1 MTFTLNWS
9 DYTLNLDQRTHIMG
23 ILNVTPD
30 SFSDGG
36 QYLELNKAI
45 EHGLGMANDG
55 ADIIDVGGESTRPYS
70 KKTSTNEEIDR
81 VIPVIEVLH
90 KELTIPISIDT
101 YKSDV
106 AREAL
111 NAGAS
116 MINDISALRFDPHM
130 ASIASNAEVPL
141 ILMHMKG
148 TPDNMQENPTYDD
161 LISEIMEFLKDA
173 IKRSVT
179 AGIKEDLII
188 VDPGIGFG
196 KTFDDNLKIIKE
208 LFRFGSLQRPILLGT
223 SNKSFI
229 GHILDKEVHER
240 DIGTMATIATGVMNG
255 AHIVRVH
262 NVKKAVETVKITDSI
277 KRGQV
282 NPNIA
287 KVESAADLRR
297 QG

>member
-1 MTFTLNWS
+1 MTFTLSWS

-45 EHGLGMANDG
+45 EHGLKMANDG

-90 KELTIPISIDT
+90 KELSIPISIDT
-101 YKSDV
+101 YKSEV
-106 AREAL
+106 AQESL

-116 MINDISALRFDPHM
+116 MINDTSALRFDPHM
-130 ASIASNAEVPL
+130 ASIASNAKVPL

-148 TPDNMQENPTYDD
+148 TPDNMQENPSYDD

-208 LFRFGSLQRPILLGT
+208 LFRFGSLQRPVLLGT

-262 NVKKAVETVKITDSI
+262 NVRKAVETVKITDSI

-282 NPNIA
+282 RVNR
-287 KVESAADLRR
+287 V
-297 QG
+297 

>member
-1 MTFTLNWS
+1 MTFTLSWS

-45 EHGLGMANDG
+45 EHGLKMANDG

-70 KKTSTNEEIDR
+70 KKISTNEEIDH

-101 YKSDV
+101 YKSEV
-106 AREAL
+106 AQESL

-130 ASIASNAEVPL
+130 ASIASNAKVPL

-148 TPDNMQENPTYDD
+148 TSDNMQENPSYDD

-208 LFRFGSLQRPILLGT
+208 LFRFGSLQRPVLLGT

-229 GHILDKEVHER
+229 GHILDKEAHER

-262 NVKKAVETVKITDSI
+262 NVRKAVETVKITDSI

-282 NPNIA
+282 RVNR
-287 KVESAADLRR
+287 V
-297 QG
+297 

>member
-1 MTFTLNWS
+1 
-9 DYTLNLDQRTHIMG
+9 
-23 ILNVTPD
+23 
-30 SFSDGG
+30 
-36 QYLELNKAI
+36 
-45 EHGLGMANDG
+45 
-55 ADIIDVGGESTRPYS
+55 
-70 KKTSTNEEIDR
+70 
-81 VIPVIEVLH
+81 
-90 KELTIPISIDT
+90 
-101 YKSDV
+101 
-106 AREAL
+106 
-111 NAGAS
+111 
-116 MINDISALRFDPHM
+116 M
-130 ASIASNAEVPL
+130 ASIASNAKVPL

-148 TPDNMQENPTYDD
+148 TPDNMQENPSYDD

-208 LFRFGSLQRPILLGT
+208 LFRFGSLQRPVLLGT

-229 GHILDKEVHER
+229 GHILEKEVHER

-262 NVKKAVETVKITDSI
+262 NVRKAVETIKITDSI

-282 NPNIA
+282 RVNR
-287 KVESAADLRR
+287 V
-297 QG
+297 

>member
-1 MTFTLNWS
+1 MGFTLSWS
-9 DYTLNLDQRTHIMG
+9 DYTLNLGQRTHIMG

-55 ADIIDVGGESTRPYS
+55 ADMIDVGGESTRPYS
-70 KKTSTNEEIDR
+70 KKISVNEEIDR
-81 VIPVIEVLH
+81 VIPVIEALS
-90 KELTIPISIDT
+90 KDLTIPISIDT
-101 YKSDV
+101 WKAEV

-116 MINDISALRFDPHM
+116 MINDISALRLDPNM
-130 ASIASNAEVPL
+130 AAIVSNAEVPL
-141 ILMHMKG
+141 ILMHLKG
-148 TPDNMQENPTYDD
+148 TPENMQQNPTYDD
-161 LISEIMEFLKDA
+161 LISEILDFLKDA

-208 LFRFGSLQRPILLGT
+208 LFRFGLLQRPILLGT

-240 DIGTMATIATGVMNG
+240 DIGTMATIAAGVMNG
-255 AHIVRVH
+255 AHIIRAHDVR
-262 NVKKAVETVKITDSI
+262 KTLETVKITDSI
-277 KRGQV
+277 KRGRV
-282 NPNIA
+282 NKI
-287 KVESAADLRR
+287 
-297 QG
+297 

>member
-1 MTFTLNWS
+1 MTFTLSWS

-30 SFSDGG
+30 SFSDEGE
-36 QYLELNKAI
+36 YLELNKAI
-45 EHGLGMANDG
+45 EHGLKMANDG

-70 KKTSTNEEIDR
+70 KKISTNEEIDR

-101 YKSDV
+101 YKSEV
-106 AREAL
+106 AQESL

-130 ASIASNAEVPL
+130 ASIASNAKVPL

-148 TPDNMQENPTYDD
+148 TSDNMQENPSYDD
-161 LISEIMEFLKDA
+161 LISEIIEFLKDA

-208 LFRFGSLQRPILLGT
+208 LFRFGSLQRPVLLGT

-262 NVKKAVETVKITDSI
+262 NVRKAVETVKITDSI

-282 NPNIA
+282 RVNR
-287 KVESAADLRR
+287 V
-297 QG
+297 

>member
-1 MTFTLNWS
+1 MTFTLSWS

-30 SFSDGG
+30 SFSDEGE
-36 QYLELNKAI
+36 YLELNKAI
-45 EHGLGMANDG
+45 EHGLKMANDG

-101 YKSDV
+101 YKSEV
-106 AREAL
+106 AQESL

-130 ASIASNAEVPL
+130 ASIASNAKVPL

-148 TPDNMQENPTYDD
+148 TSDNMQENPSYDD
-161 LISEIMEFLKDA
+161 LISEIIEFLKDA

-208 LFRFGSLQRPILLGT
+208 LFRFGSLQRPVLLGT

-262 NVKKAVETVKITDSI
+262 NVRKAVETVKITDSI

-282 NPNIA
+282 RVNR
-287 KVESAADLRR
+287 V
-297 QG
+297 

>member
-36 QYLELNKAI
+36 EYLELNKAI
-45 EHGLGMANDG
+45 EHGLGMASDG

-70 KKTSTNEEIDR
+70 KKISINEEIDR
-81 VIPVIEVLH
+81 VIPVIEALH

-101 YKSDV
+101 YKSEV
-106 AREAL
+106 AQKSL

-116 MINDISALRFDPHM
+116 MINDTSALRFDPHM
-130 ASIASNAEVPL
+130 ASTASNAKVPL

-208 LFRFGSLQRPILLGT
+208 LFRFGSLQRPVLLGT

-262 NVKKAVETVKITDSI
+262 NVRKAVETVKITDSI

-282 NPNIA
+282 RVNR
-287 KVESAADLRR
+287 V
-297 QG
+297 